1 MCPSSNASY
10 GSLIK
15 RKLKRGGG
23 QNERKRRSVSV
34 PPELGH
40 EGKYTCHTPKTSAHT
55 VHLFINHIYSINLKL
70 FEQYYRCFGL
80 GVVF

>member
-15 RKLKRGGG
+15 RKLKRGRGG
-23 QNERKRRSVSV
+23 QNERKRQSVSV

-40 EGKYTCHTPKTSAHT
+40 EGTYTCHTPKTNAYT
-55 VHLFINHIYSINLKL
+55 VHLFINHSYSNDLKRL
-70 FEQYYRCFGL
+70 NNNRCFGL